1 MEIQHQQHGKRGAF
15 FIEQDGDWIAEMT
28 YVSTGDGEITIDH
41 TEIDESLRGKGVGY
55 DLIEEVVKYARTEKL
70 KIKATCPFAKKILDK
85 SDDYEDV
92 LA

>member
-28 YVSTGDGEITIDH
+28 YVSTGESEITIDH

-55 DLIEEVVKYARTEKL
+55 DLIEEVVKYARQEKL
-70 KIKATCPFAKKILDK
+70 KLKATCPFAKKVLDK

-92 LA
+92 LV

>member
-28 YVSTGDGEITIDH
+28 YVSTGESEITIDH

-55 DLIEEVVKYARTEKL
+55 DLIEEVVKYARQEKL
-70 KIKATCPFAKKILDK
+70 KLKATCPFAKKVLDK

>member
-15 FIEQDGDWIAEMT
+15 FIEKDGDWVAEMT
-28 YVSTGDGEITIDH
+28 YISSGEGEITIDH
-41 TEIDESLRGKGVGY
+41 TEIDESLRGQGIGY
-55 DLIEEVVKYARTEKL
+55 DLIEEVVKYARAEKL
-70 KIKATCPFAKKILDK
+70 KVKATCPFAKKILDK